1 MDACTVP
8 LISILTQRRRIL
20 SCCRVFLFKL
30 LLTLSASNN
39 NNNNNNSNIA
49 NTFYLVP
56 SIRGESLCD
65 FVTVFFFRIA
75 LALPIDLIFVGD
87 GLWFQVL

>member
-39 NNNNNNSNIA
+39 NNNNNSNIA

-75 LALPIDLIFVGD
+75 LALTIDLIFVGD